1 MESKHMVQLYYLTMV
16 ALISIYSFLGLSKNA
31 AIFEVICDLRAL
43 MEQTGRSRDWLTT
56 QSLMESKD
64 GKTADSS
71 VHLTDWSKWILPW
84 EDWKP
89 IISQTVFHRFLI
101 GRRICELEQAME
113 EEEEKEERDDY
124 QRWSL
129 PEEYFKILCKKVNIY
144 GSM

>member
-1 MESKHMVQLYYLTMV
+1 
-16 ALISIYSFLGLSKNA
+16 LI
-31 AIFEVICDLRAL
+31 
-43 MEQTGRSRDWLTT
+43 
-56 QSLMESKD
+56 ESKD

-71 VHLTDWSKWILPW
+71 VHLTDWSKWILPS

-89 IISQTVFHRFLI
+89 IIFHQFLI
-101 GRRICELEQAME
+101 RRLICELEQAME

-129 PEEYFKILCKKVNIY
+129 PEEYLKFFAKKVNIY